1 MAHPSDLPPL
11 HPPAPPDPSNGDWT
25 TNLPEPILSNQPPS
39 NNAST
44 ATLDQTNTISSIGNE
59 DAGINTYTNNQ
70 NKQYLLPNPTYS
82 APSQLKIS
90 SNFDRPQHRKEQI
103 SDKTIVD
110 HQKPP
115 HITGTQ
121 PISPPNTQTLV
132 PSKMEMVI
140 LTNTF
145 NRGNRQHDP
154 PSNKRNDQVV
164 SKPSFAATVQAQ
176 LSASSGAPLVN
187 IEYGTHLGKLA
198 IFFSAQDYFINL
210 AQECRFTIIGKF
222 YRNKP
227 TMEEIRKVF
236 VRQFHLTSLLKIAY
250 FDPKHVYIDFTNEVE
265 YNHILFKEYV
275 DIGESPMKILKW
287 TADFKPEEE
296 TTIVPCGF

>member
-187 IEYGTHLGKLA
+187 IEYGTHLDVGCC
-198 IFFSAQDYFINL
+198 Y
-210 AQECRFTIIGKF
+210 CC
-222 YRNKP
+222 
-227 TMEEIRKVF
+227 
-236 VRQFHLTSLLKIAY
+236 VRWFLDLK
-250 FDPKHVYIDFTNEVE
+250 VYI
-265 YNHILFKEYV
+265 HPCCSCPLFKVLLIVVVASEPYTNCWIFQ
-275 DIGESPMKILKW
+275 DSSGLKAYAKG
-287 TADFKPEEE
+287 TSVLE
-296 TTIVPCGF
+296 G